1 MFIFEIV
8 HSCAHTAAFRYLPM
22 RQTLQRIR
30 FFLLQ
35 LALLACVCGPAHADK
50 VDASPTPVERA
61 EAVSSATPDT
71 VVYASTDSLDD
82 KRKLTI
88 GDHVSYR
95 VIEDKNPAVDLTVTD
110 AGDLEIPLLGRV
122 SAAGKTCRQLAY
134 EMKPVLE
141 KTYFYKATVIVAL
154 DAASQKSPG
163 RVYVSGFVVSPGP
176 QEMPPDEVYTLSRAI
191 TRAGG
196 VAQFG
201 NDRRVKIV
209 RKAADGTTQT
219 QEVDVGEI
227 INKGRIDKDPVLLPE
242 DMIVVPR
249 KLINF

>member
-8 HSCAHTAAFRYLPM
+8 PSWAHNAALSYLYM
-22 RQTLQRIR
+22 RQSLQTVR
-30 FFLLQ
+30 FFLLA
-35 LALLACVCGPAHADK
+35 ALLICTRGLARAAEDSTPAA
-50 VDASPTPVERA
+50 PRA
-61 EAVSSATPDT
+61 EAVSSPTPDT
-71 VVYASTDSLDD
+71 VVYASTDQLDD

-95 VIEDKNPAVDLTVTD
+95 VLEDKNPAVDLIVTD

-122 SAAGKTCRQLAY
+122 SAAGKSCRQLAY

-154 DAASQKSPG
+154 DAASQRSPG
-163 RVYVSGFVVSPGP
+163 RVYVTGFVVSPGP
-176 QEMPPDEVYTLSRAI
+176 QEIPADEIYTLSRAI

-209 RKAADGTTQT
+209 RKAADGSTQT

-242 DMIVVPR
+242 DMVVVPR